1 MSDLLN
7 DQKIHYIVK
16 DYRRMYNGFHAL
28 REEKEELQRK
38 VNEKD
43 IEILRLQ
50 SSIMDLRNELVKN
63 SSSDK
68 KQKKAINAKMTDL
81 EVRTDSMMKLLE
93 KVMSHAQKNINNV
106 EELSLLIK
114 EE

>member
-1 MSDLLN
+1 MSDILE

-28 REEKEELQRK
+28 REQKEELQKK

-50 SSIMDLRNELVKN
+50 SSIKDLRNELDAARK
-63 SSSDK
+63 SAK
-68 KQKKAINAKMTDL
+68 KPQKAINAKMTDL

>member
-1 MSDLLN
+1 MSDILE

-50 SSIMDLRNELVKN
+50 SSIKDLKNELDAARK
-63 SSSDK
+63 SAK
-68 KQKKAINAKMTDL
+68 KPQKAITAKFNDL

-93 KVMSHAQKNINNV
+93 KVMSHAQNNINNI
-106 EELSLLIK
+106 EELSVLIK
-114 EE
+114 EK